1 MTAFLYETKGSSNCS
16 HFLHIHSGDT
26 AWGLQSSINSQL
38 GHPTDPLQIIHLRST
53 FFSAHFSCL
62 TPMPLDQNPIL
73 VFLNRQITD
82 NTFAIIFEWHF
93 YPAHFIKATSF
104 CTISSN
110 DSSNS
115 KSIFLFLIQY
125 SKYGK

>member
-38 GHPTDPLQIIHLRST
+38 GHPTDQSQIIHIRSI

-62 TPMPLDQNPIL
+62 TPMPLDQNPISF
-73 VFLNRQITD
+73 FLTVRLQT
-82 NTFAIIFEWHF
+82 THLPSYLSGIF
-93 YPAHFIKATSF
+93 TQ
-104 CTISSN
+104 
-110 DSSNS
+110 
-115 KSIFLFLIQY
+115 LI
-125 SKYGK
+125 